1 MSRNLFLSLSAST
14 SVKGSHVGSSAV
26 LCALTSDSERPSDRL
41 TIRLRARSSPL
52 LPSVRPSAA
61 SVCHQTAFRRRF
73 LRRIR
78 QICPGSCRPR
88 YSANIDV
95 YFFRGNILR
104 NPITWLAFWS
114 RSCHA
119 KSTRARARSA
129 RARSPSA
136 TPIGAFCH
144 AASPQRY
151 MTRRARGIQSGPT
164 GFDTK
169 VAISS
174 KNCLLS

>member
-78 QICPGSCRPR
+78 QICPGSCHPR

-119 KSTRARARSA
+119 KSTLALARLARVHRAPLRSEL
-129 RARSPSA
+129 SA
-136 TPIGAFCH
+136 MLPLLNDFTAGCFA
-144 AASPQRY
+144 
-151 MTRRARGIQSGPT
+151 
-164 GFDTK
+164 
-169 VAISS
+169 VIS
-174 KNCLLS
+174 CG